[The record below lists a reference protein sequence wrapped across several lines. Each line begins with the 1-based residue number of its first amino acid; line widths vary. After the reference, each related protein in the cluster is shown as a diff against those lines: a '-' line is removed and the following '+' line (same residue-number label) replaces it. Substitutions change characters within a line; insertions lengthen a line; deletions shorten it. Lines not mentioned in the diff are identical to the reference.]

1 MLRDINLGDWLKK
14 SEILTMFE
22 LRGKK
27 VDERTFRKMVKEHN
41 KRFMNHE
48 EEYFIAHSNK
58 GYKATK
64 DHDEI
69 LRSCRDKRKRA
80 LDMLTENARVL
91 KALNEN
97 YNLRLIIDDNGI
109 MVVES

>member
-1 MLRDINLGDWLKK
+1 MLENVNLGDWLKK
-14 SEILTMFE
+14 GEILRMFE
-22 LRGKK
+22 LRGIK
-27 VDERTFRKMVKEHN
+27 VNERTFRKMVKEHN

-48 EEYFIAHSNK
+48 VDYFIAHSNK

-80 LDMLTENARVL
+80 LDMLYENARVL

-97 YNLRLIIDDNGI
+97 YNLKLVIDKNGI
-109 MVVES
+109 MVVEN